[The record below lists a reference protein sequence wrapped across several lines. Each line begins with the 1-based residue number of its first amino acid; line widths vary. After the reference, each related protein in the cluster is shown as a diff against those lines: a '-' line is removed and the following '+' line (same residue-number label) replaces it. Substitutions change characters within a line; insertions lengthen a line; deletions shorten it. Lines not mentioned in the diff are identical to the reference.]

1 MAGEGLNAKYAY
13 NRSRKVAQ
21 QIMHKDINKYIKT
34 IVGIRSKTSFY
45 FLATKYISRR
55 LIKIAAV
62 ILEDAAKR
70 CPWESG
76 ELRESGEVRLT
87 AGAVTGMDT
96 FVKIEEG
103 TGTTESP
110 QAVILKDYISKG
122 AAIMEMSIIF
132 DKQVKGRDLAL
143 WAHEELLR
151 YVKRPKTDTNV
162 GQWHATKFGTGPKYL
177 ENAFKLH
184 KSSIPSEIRRG
195 LVEAIKAYNKR
206 HGTRARRRA
215 I

>member
-1 MAGEGLNAKYAY
+1 MAGEGLNSKWAY
-13 NRSRKVAQ
+13 QRSRKVAQ
-21 QIMHKDINKYIKT
+21 QMIDKDINNYIKG
-34 IVGIRSKTSFY
+34 IVGIRSKRSFF

-55 LIKIAAV
+55 LIQIAAV
-62 ILEDAAKR
+62 ILQDAAQG
-70 CPWESG
+70 CPYETG

-96 FVKIEEG
+96 FVKVEG
-103 TGTTESP
+103 GASDSP
-110 QAVILKDYISKG
+110 QVVILKDYISKG
-122 AAIMEMSIIF
+122 AAIMEMSISF

-151 YVKRPKTDTNV
+151 YVPRPKTDSHQ
-162 GQWHATKFGTGPKYL
+162 GEWHAVHEGTGPKYL
-177 ENAFKLH
+177 ENAFKLR
-184 KSSIPSEIRRG
+184 KTAIPGEIRRG

>member
-1 MAGEGLNAKYAY
+1 MAGEGLNSKYAY

-21 QIMHKDINKYIKT
+21 EIMNKDINEYVKS
-34 IVGIRSKTSFY
+34 IVGIRSRRSFY

-70 CPWESG
+70 APYETG

-87 AGAVTGMDT
+87 AGATTGMDT

-122 AAIMEMSIIF
+122 AAIMEMSISF
-132 DKQVKGRDLAL
+132 EKQVKGRDLAL

-151 YVKRPKTDTNV
+151 YVKRPKTDSNV
-162 GQWHATKFGTGPKYL
+162 GSWHATHFGTGPKYL
-177 ENAFKLH
+177 ENAFKIH
-184 KSSIPSEIRRG
+184 KASIPSEIRRG
-195 LVEAIKAYNKR
+195 LIEAIRAYNKR
-206 HGTRARRRA
+206 FKTRARRRA

>member
-1 MAGEGLNAKYAY
+1 MAGEGLNSKFAY

-21 QIMHKDINKYIKT
+21 QVMNKDINEYIKG
-34 IVGIRSKTSFY
+34 IVGIKSNRSFF

-55 LIKIAAV
+55 LIQIAAV
-62 ILEDAAKR
+62 ILEDAVKK
-70 CPWESG
+70 CPYESG
-76 ELRESGEVRLT
+76 ELRESGVVRLT
-87 AGAVTGMDT
+87 AGAVTGMDI
-96 FVKIEEG
+96 FVKVEEG
-103 TGTTESP
+103 TGNTDSP
-110 QAVILKDYISKG
+110 TVVIIKDYISKG
-122 AAIMEMSIIF
+122 AAVMEMSISF

-151 YVKRPKTDTNV
+151 YVRRPKTDTNV
-162 GQWHATKFGTGPKYL
+162 GTWHATHYGTGPKYL

-184 KSSIPSEIRRG
+184 RSAIPSEIRRG

-206 HGTRARRRA
+206 HKTRARRRA